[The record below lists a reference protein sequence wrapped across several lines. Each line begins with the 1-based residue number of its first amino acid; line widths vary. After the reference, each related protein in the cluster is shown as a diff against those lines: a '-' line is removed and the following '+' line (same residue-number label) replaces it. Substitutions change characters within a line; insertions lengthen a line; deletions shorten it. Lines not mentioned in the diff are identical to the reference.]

1 MSIFSKHWWHHH
13 IKKWK
18 AVGDIFG
25 VTGKLDK
32 EEKSLGQSAKRSY
45 DHGADQYEDGQKDDQ
60 SDSQKALGVLAGSLT
75 AASNAE
81 SDGDGDEE

>member
-25 VTGKLDK
+25 ITGKLDK
-32 EEKSLGQSAKRSY
+32 TEKEVGNKAKTIAENANKDEAGDQRYEGGYEKSNTGESISDAVGQSIAHSE
-45 DHGADQYEDGQKDDQ
+45 GDD
-60 SDSQKALGVLAGSLT
+60 
-75 AASNAE
+75 E
-81 SDGDGDEE
+81 

>member
-25 VTGKLDK
+25 VTQKLNKTEKQVGDK
-32 EEKSLGQSAKRSY
+32 TKEIAENANKDEAGDQRYTGGYKSNTGESIGDSVGQSIG
-45 DHGADQYEDGQKDDQ
+45 HNEGDD
-60 SDSQKALGVLAGSLT
+60 
-75 AASNAE
+75 E
-81 SDGDGDEE
+81 